1 MKLQL
6 LDSYGEVLE
15 SWDASKVLWQI
26 IEKKHVNDELSN
38 KKWEEFINVKQDNF
52 SEITSETAQELYDY
66 FEQGE

>member
-6 LDSYGEVLE
+6 LDSYGKVLE
-15 SWDASKVLWQI
+15 SWNTSKVLWQI

>member
-6 LDSYGEVLE
+6 LDSYGKVLE

-26 IEKKHVNDELSN
+26 IEKKHINNKLSN